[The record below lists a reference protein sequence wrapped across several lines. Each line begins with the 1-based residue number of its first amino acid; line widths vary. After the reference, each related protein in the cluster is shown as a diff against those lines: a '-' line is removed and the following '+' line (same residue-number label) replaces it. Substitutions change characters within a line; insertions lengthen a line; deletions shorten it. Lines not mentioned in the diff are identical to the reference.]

1 MHVQPEVH
9 LHQVRQKGTAHCE
22 ALTVIQ
28 EVCKN
33 RVLGSAWVAAAEQG
47 LEVVAKLSF
56 CGKLWVHCTN
66 DTAVCMCV
74 CVWYQCG
81 RKRYFVMKVYKSAS
95 KDAVSLAHQSFVKTP
110 RFSNWLCFFSCKDK
124 HH

>member
-56 CGKLWVHCTN
+56 SGELRVHCTN
-66 DTAVCMCV
+66 DTAVCVYWCGGSVGGRGSLTKV
-74 CVWYQCG
+74 CKNAG
-81 RKRYFVMKVYKSAS
+81 
-95 KDAVSLAHQSFVKTP
+95 KDAIFLAHLSFLKTP
-110 RFSNWLCFFSCKDK
+110 RFSKWLCFFNCKDK